1 MSTVTLLETPPEE
14 ALGAAF
20 ARLVRELHLRAG
32 GRAED
37 ADAVAFAASLVSR
50 AASDGQS
57 SLDVAGIEAQVFPSS
72 GPPLETSLK
81 QLARSP
87 VVAHSGDPDDFRPLV
102 LVGGTRLY
110 LYRYFDYE
118 RCLVARLAEMNRPA
132 ALPCPAP
139 VAAALLSRLF
149 PQEGGVRP
157 DSQKIAAATALLRR
171 LCIVSGGPGTGK
183 TTTVVKVLALLLTL
197 HPALRVALA
206 APTGKAAARLQG
218 SVRDQLAG
226 LPVAAEV
233 KARLPAEAYT
243 VHRLLGH
250 RPGRVS
256 FRHDREHALP
266 YDLVVVDE
274 ASMLDLA
281 LATKLVEA
289 LPDDGRLILLGD
301 KDQLSAVET
310 GTVFADLCAT
320 RGMSAEMRKSV
331 EALTDETLPETGV
344 GAGSVEKCG
353 QGLSDAVVWL
363 EQGHRYAQGG
373 AIGALVE
380 RVREGAAEAVLAWLA
395 GRSGGEVGSEVLWQ
409 DTVPGAERLAATLI
423 EGYAEYLDA
432 VRSGAPPE
440 ELLAAFERRRVL
452 CAVREG
458 EQGTARLNALLTE
471 RFRGA
476 LGGPP
481 SGASWYAGRPVLIT
495 ANDYTV
501 RVFNGDVG
509 VALPGPGGGFLVH
522 FPQHLDGGTRP
533 LAPSRLPEHETAFA
547 MTIHK
552 AQGSEFE
559 RVEVVLPARDSRVL
573 TRELLYTALTR
584 ARASVRLWARAAVLR
599 DTITRR
605 SPKAPLGVLE
615 ESGR

>member
-1 MSTVTLLETPPEE
+1 MNAATLLDTPPEE
-14 ALGAAF
+14 ALAAAF

-32 GRAED
+32 GRAEH
-37 ADAVAFAASLVSR
+37 AEAVAFAASRVSR
-50 AASDGQS
+50 AASDGHS
-57 SLDVAGIEAQVFPSS
+57 SLDVAGIEAQEFLRYFSSS
-72 GPPLETSLK
+72 GPTLETWLE

-102 LVGGTRLY
+102 LVGATRLY

-118 RCLVARLAEMNRPA
+118 RRLAARLAEMNRPA

-149 PQEGGVRP
+149 PREGGVRP
-157 DSQKIAAATALLRR
+157 DWQKIAAATALLRR

-183 TTTVVKVLALLLTL
+183 TTTVVKVLALLLAF

-218 SVRDQLAG
+218 SLRDQLAG
-226 LPVAAEV
+226 LPVTSEV
-233 KARLPAEAYT
+233 MARLPAEAYT

-256 FRHDREHALP
+256 FRHDRDHALP
-266 YDLVVVDE
+266 FDLVVVDE

-310 GTVFADLCAT
+310 GTVFANLSAT
-320 RGMSAEMRKSV
+320 RGMSAEMRESV
-331 EALTDETLPETGV
+331 EALTDETLPETEI
-344 GAGSVEKCG
+344 GAG
-353 QGLSDAVVWL
+353 QGLSDTVVWL
-363 EQGHRYAQGG
+363 EQGHRYARGG

-380 RVREGAAEAVLAWLA
+380 RVREGDAEAVLAWLS
-395 GRSGGEVGSEVLWQ
+395 GRSGGELGSEVLWQ
-409 DTVPGAERLAATLI
+409 DTLPGAEPLAATLI

-432 VRSGAPPE
+432 VQSGAPPE
-440 ELLAAFERRRVL
+440 VVLAAFERRRVL
-452 CAVREG
+452 CAVRDG

-471 RFRGA
+471 RFRAA
-476 LGGPP
+476 LGEPP
-481 SGASWYAGRPVLIT
+481 TGASWYAGRPVLIT

-509 VALPGPGGGFLVH
+509 VALPGPEGRFLVH
-522 FPQHLDGGTRP
+522 FPHLGGGTRP

-547 MTIHK
+547 MTVHK

-559 RVEVVLPARDSRVL
+559 RVEVVLPVRDSRVL

-605 SPKAPLGVLE
+605 SPKAPLGLWD

>member
-1 MSTVTLLETPPEE
+1 MNAGTLPGTPPEE
-14 ALGAAF
+14 ALAAAF
-20 ARLVRELHLRAG
+20 ARLVRKLHLCAG

-37 ADAVAFAASLVSR
+37 AEAVAFAASRVSR

-57 SLDVAGIEAQVFPSS
+57 SLDVAGIEAQEFLRYFPSS
-72 GPPLETSLK
+72 GPTLETWLE

-87 VVAHSGDPDDFRPLV
+87 VVAHSGDPNDFRPLV
-102 LVGGTRLY
+102 LVGATRLY

-118 RCLVARLAEMNRPA
+118 RRLAARLAEMNRPA

-149 PQEGGVRP
+149 PREGGVRP
-157 DSQKIAAATALLRR
+157 DWQKIAAATALLRR

-183 TTTVVKVLALLLTL
+183 TTTVVKVLALLLAL

-206 APTGKAAARLQG
+206 APTGKAATRLQG
-218 SVRDQLAG
+218 SLRDQLAG

-256 FRHDREHALP
+256 FRHDREHPLP

-274 ASMLDLA
+274 ASMLDVA

-310 GTVFADLCAT
+310 GTVFANLCAT
-320 RGMSAEMRKSV
+320 RGMGAEMRESV
-331 EALTDETLPETGV
+331 EALTDETLPETEI
-344 GAGSVEKCG
+344 GAA
-353 QGLSDAVVWL
+353 QGLFDAVVWL
-363 EQGHRYAQGG
+363 EQGHRYARGG
-373 AIGALVE
+373 AIGVLVE
-380 RVREGAAEAVLAWLA
+380 RVREGDAEAVLAWLS
-395 GRSGGEVGSEVLWQ
+395 GRPGGEVGSEVLWQ
-409 DTVPGAERLAATLI
+409 DTVPGAEPLAAILI
-423 EGYAEYLDA
+423 QGYAEYLDA
-432 VRSGAPPE
+432 VQSGAPPE
-440 ELLAAFERRRVL
+440 VVLAAFERRRVL
-452 CAVREG
+452 CTVREG

-471 RFRGA
+471 HFCARLGA
-476 LGGPP
+476 PP

-509 VALPGPGGGFLVH
+509 VALPGPEGRFVVH
-522 FPQHLDGGTRP
+522 FPHLGGTRP

-547 MTIHK
+547 MTVHK

-559 RVEVVLPARDSRVL
+559 RAEVVLPARDSRVL

-605 SPKAPLGVLE
+605 SPKAPLGLWE

>member
-1 MSTVTLLETPPEE
+1 M
-14 ALGAAF
+14 
-20 ARLVRELHLRAG
+20 
-32 GRAED
+32 
-37 ADAVAFAASLVSR
+37 SR
-50 AASDGQS
+50 A
-57 SLDVAGIEAQVFPSS
+57 IEAQEFLRPINYFPSS
-72 GPPLETSLK
+72 GPPLETWLE

-87 VVAHSGDPDDFRPLV
+87 VVACSGDPNDFRPLV
-102 LVGGTRLY
+102 LVGETRLY

-118 RCLVARLAEMNRPA
+118 RRLAARLAEMNRPA

-157 DSQKIAAATALLRR
+157 DWQKIAAATALLRR

-183 TTTVVKVLALLLTL
+183 TTTVVKVLALLLAL

-218 SVRDQLAG
+218 SLRDQLAG

-250 RPGRVS
+250 RPGRIS

-266 YDLVVVDE
+266 YGLVVVDE

-310 GTVFADLCAT
+310 GTVFANLCAT
-320 RGMSAEMRKSV
+320 RGMGTEMRESV
-331 EALTDETLPETGV
+331 EALTDETLAETGV
-344 GAGSVEKCG
+344 GAGSGEKCG

-380 RVREGAAEAVLAWLA
+380 RVREGDAEAVLAWLS
-395 GRSGGEVGSEVLWQ
+395 GHSGGEVGSEVLWQ
-409 DTVPGAERLAATLI
+409 DTVPGAEPLAATLI

-432 VRSGAPPE
+432 VQSGAPPE
-440 ELLAAFERRRVL
+440 VVLAAFERRRVL

-471 RFRGA
+471 QFLAR

-481 SGASWYAGRPVLIT
+481 FGGSWYAGRPVLIT

-509 VALPGPGGGFLVH
+509 VALPGPEGRFLVH
-522 FPQHLDGGTRP
+522 FPHLGGGTRP

-584 ARASVRLWARAAVLR
+584 ARASVRLWAKPAVLR

-605 SPKAPLGVLE
+605 SPKAPLGLWE

>member
-1 MSTVTLLETPPEE
+1 MSAATLLATPPEE
-14 ALGAAF
+14 ALAAAF

-37 ADAVAFAASLVSR
+37 AEAVAFAASLISR
-50 AASDGQS
+50 AANDGES
-57 SLDVAGIEAQVFPSS
+57 SLEVAGIEAQVFPSP
-72 GPPLETSLK
+72 GPSLETWLE

-87 VVAHSGDPDDFRPLV
+87 VVACSGDPNDFRPLV

-118 RCLVARLAEMNRPA
+118 RRLAARLAEMNRPA

-139 VAAALLSRLF
+139 VAASLLSRLF

-157 DSQKIAAATALLRR
+157 DWQKIAAATALLRR
-171 LCIVSGGPGTGK
+171 LCIISGGPGTGK
-183 TTTVVKVLALLLTL
+183 TTTVIKVLALLLGL

-218 SVRDQLAG
+218 SLRDQLGG
-226 LPVAAEV
+226 LPLAAEV
-233 KARLPAEAYT
+233 KARLPTEAYT

-250 RPGRVS
+250 RPGGVS

-266 YDLVVVDE
+266 YGLVVVDE

-310 GTVFADLCAT
+310 GTVFANLCGT
-320 RGMSAEMRKSV
+320 RGMSAEMRESV
-331 EALTDETLPETGV
+331 QALTDETLPETEI
-344 GAGSVEKCG
+344 GAA

-380 RVREGAAEAVLAWLA
+380 RVREGDAEAALAWLA
-395 GRSGGEVGSEVLWQ
+395 RRSGGEVGSEVLWQ
-409 DTVPGAERLAATLI
+409 DTLPGAERLAATLI

-432 VRSGAPPE
+432 VQSGAPPAVV
-440 ELLAAFERRRVL
+440 LAAFERRRVL

-476 LGGPP
+476 LGRPP

-509 VALPGPGGGFLVH
+509 VALPAPGGRFLVH
-522 FPQHLDGGTRP
+522 FPHLGGGTRP
-533 LAPSRLPEHETAFA
+533 LAPSRLPEHETSFA

-605 SPKAPLGVLE
+605 SSKAPLGLWE
-615 ESGR
+615 ESGQ

>member
-1 MSTVTLLETPPEE
+1 MSTATLLGTPPEE
-14 ALGAAF
+14 ALAAAF
-20 ARLVRELHLRAG
+20 ARLVRELHLYAG
-32 GRAED
+32 GRVED
-37 ADAVAFAASLVSR
+37 AEAVAFAASLCSR
-50 AASDGQS
+50 AASEGRS
-57 SLDVAGIEAQVFPSS
+57 SIDVAGIEAQEFLRTINYFPLA
-72 GPPLETSLK
+72 GPPLETWLR

-87 VVAHSGDPDDFRPLV
+87 VVAHSGDPNDFRPLV
-102 LVGGTRLY
+102 LAGATRLY

-118 RCLVARLAEMNRPA
+118 RRLAARLAEMNRPA

-139 VAAALLSRLF
+139 MAAALLSQLF

-157 DSQKIAAATALLRR
+157 DRQKIAAATALLRR

-183 TTTVVKVLALLLTL
+183 TTTVVRVLALLLDL

-206 APTGKAAARLQG
+206 APTGKAAARLRG
-218 SVRDQLAG
+218 SLRTQLAG
-226 LPVAAEV
+226 LPVSAEL
-233 KARLPAEAYT
+233 KARLPAETYT

-256 FRHDREHALP
+256 FRHDREHPLP

-289 LPDDGRLILLGD
+289 LPDEGRLILLGD
-301 KDQLSAVET
+301 QDQLSAVET
-310 GTVFADLCAT
+310 GTVFANLCAT
-320 RGMSAEMRKSV
+320 RGMSAGMRQSV
-331 EALTDETLPETGV
+331 QALTHETLPETET
-344 GAGSVEKCG
+344 GAA
-353 QGLSDAVVWL
+353 QGLADAVVWL

-373 AIGALVE
+373 AIGTLVE
-380 RVREGAAEAVLAWLA
+380 RVREGDAEAVLAWLA
-395 GRSGGEVGSEVLWQ
+395 GRSGGEIGSEVVWQ
-409 DTVPGAERLAATLI
+409 DTVPGAEPLAATLI

-432 VRSGAPPE
+432 VQSGAPPAVV
-440 ELLAAFERRRVL
+440 LAAFERRRVL

-471 RFRGA
+471 HFRA
-476 LGGPP
+476 RLGGRP

-509 VALPGPGGGFLVH
+509 VTLPGPEGRFLVH
-522 FPQHLDGGTRP
+522 FEDRDEGTRP

-547 MTIHK
+547 MTVHK

-559 RVEVVLPARDSRVL
+559 HAEVVLPARDSRVL

-584 ARASVRLWARAAVLR
+584 AGASVRLWARAAVLR

-605 SPKAPLGVLE
+605 SPKAPLGLWE

>member
-1 MSTVTLLETPPEE
+1 M
-14 ALGAAF
+14 
-20 ARLVRELHLRAG
+20 
-32 GRAED
+32 
-37 ADAVAFAASLVSR
+37 
-50 AASDGQS
+50 
-57 SLDVAGIEAQVFPSS
+57 
-72 GPPLETSLK
+72 
-81 QLARSP
+81 
-87 VVAHSGDPDDFRPLV
+87 
-102 LVGGTRLY
+102 
-110 LYRYFDYE
+110 
-118 RCLVARLAEMNRPA
+118 
-132 ALPCPAP
+132 
-139 VAAALLSRLF
+139 
-149 PQEGGVRP
+149 
-157 DSQKIAAATALLRR
+157 
-171 LCIVSGGPGTGK
+171 
-183 TTTVVKVLALLLTL
+183 VKVLALLLGL

-218 SVRDQLAG
+218 SLRDQLAG

-256 FRHDREHALP
+256 FRHDREHPLP

-310 GTVFADLCAT
+310 GTVFANRCAT
-320 RGMSAEMRKSV
+320 RSMGAEMRESI
-331 EALTDETLPETGV
+331 EALTDEALPETDG
-344 GAGSVEKCG
+344 GAA
-353 QGLSDAVVWL
+353 QGLADAVVWL

-380 RVREGAAEAVLAWLA
+380 RVREGDAEAVLAWLS
-395 GRSGGEVGSEVLWQ
+395 GRSGREVGPEVLWQ
-409 DTVPGAERLAATLI
+409 DTVPGAESLAAILI

-432 VRSGAPPE
+432 VQSGAPPE
-440 ELLAAFERRRVL
+440 VVLAAFERRRVL

-471 RFRGA
+471 RFRAA

-481 SGASWYAGRPVLIT
+481 SGVSWYPGRPVLIT

-509 VALPGPGGGFLVH
+509 VTLPAPGGRFLVH
-522 FPQHLDGGTRP
+522 FPHLGGGTRP

-547 MTIHK
+547 MTVHK

-559 RVEVVLPARDSRVL
+559 RVEVVLPTRDSRVL

-584 ARASVRLWARAAVLR
+584 ARASVRLWARAVVLR
-599 DTITRR
+599 DTIARR
-605 SPKAPLGVLE
+605 SPKAPLGLWE

>member
-1 MSTVTLLETPPEE
+1 M
-14 ALGAAF
+14 
-20 ARLVRELHLRAG
+20 LHLRAG

-37 ADAVAFAASLVSR
+37 AEAVAFAASLISR

-57 SLDVAGIEAQVFPSS
+57 SLDVAGIEAQEFLRPINYFPSS
-72 GPPLETSLK
+72 GPPLETWLQ

-118 RCLVARLAEMNRPA
+118 RRLAARLAEMNRPA

-149 PQEGGVRP
+149 PREGGVRP
-157 DSQKIAAATALLRR
+157 DWQKIAAATALLRR

-183 TTTVVKVLALLLTL
+183 TTTVVKVLALLLAL

-218 SVRDQLAG
+218 SLRDQLAG

-266 YDLVVVDE
+266 YGLVVVDE

-310 GTVFADLCAT
+310 GTVFANLCAT
-320 RGMSAEMRKSV
+320 RGMSAEMRESV
-331 EALTDETLPETGV
+331 EALTDETLAETGV
-344 GAGSVEKCG
+344 GAGSGEKCG

-380 RVREGAAEAVLAWLA
+380 RVREGDAEAVLAWLS

-409 DTVPGAERLAATLI
+409 DTVPGAEPLAATLI

-432 VRSGAPPE
+432 VQSGAPPE
-440 ELLAAFERRRVL
+440 VVLAAFERRRVL

-458 EQGTARLNALLTE
+458 EQGTARLNALL
-471 RFRGA
+471 
-476 LGGPP
+476 
-481 SGASWYAGRPVLIT
+481 
-495 ANDYTV
+495 D
-501 RVFNGDVG
+501 
-509 VALPGPGGGFLVH
+509 
-522 FPQHLDGGTRP
+522 
-533 LAPSRLPEHETAFA
+533 
-547 MTIHK
+547 
-552 AQGSEFE
+552 
-559 RVEVVLPARDSRVL
+559 
-573 TRELLYTALTR
+573 
-584 ARASVRLWARAAVLR
+584 
-599 DTITRR
+599 
-605 SPKAPLGVLE
+605 
-615 ESGR
+615 

>member
-1 MSTVTLLETPPEE
+1 MLE
-14 ALGAAF
+14 
-20 ARLVRELHLRAG
+20 
-32 GRAED
+32 
-37 ADAVAFAASLVSR
+37 
-50 AASDGQS
+50 
-57 SLDVAGIEAQVFPSS
+57 
-72 GPPLETSLK
+72 
-81 QLARSP
+81 
-87 VVAHSGDPDDFRPLV
+87 
-102 LVGGTRLY
+102 
-110 LYRYFDYE
+110 
-118 RCLVARLAEMNRPA
+118 
-132 ALPCPAP
+132 
-139 VAAALLSRLF
+139 
-149 PQEGGVRP
+149 
-157 DSQKIAAATALLRR
+157 
-171 LCIVSGGPGTGK
+171 
-183 TTTVVKVLALLLTL
+183 
-197 HPALRVALA
+197 
-206 APTGKAAARLQG
+206 
-218 SVRDQLAG
+218 
-226 LPVAAEV
+226 
-233 KARLPAEAYT
+233 
-243 VHRLLGH
+243 
-250 RPGRVS
+250 
-256 FRHDREHALP
+256 
-266 YDLVVVDE
+266 
-274 ASMLDLA
+274 LA

-310 GTVFADLCAT
+310 GTVFAHLCAT
-320 RGMSAEMRKSV
+320 RGIGTEMRESV
-331 EALTDETLPETGV
+331 QALTDETLPETEI
-344 GAGSVEKCG
+344 GAG

-380 RVREGAAEAVLAWLA
+380 RVREGDGEAVLAWLS
-395 GRSGGEVGSEVLWQ
+395 GRSGGEVASEVLWQ
-409 DTVPGAERLAATLI
+409 DTVPGAEHLAAILI

-432 VRSGAPPE
+432 VQSGAPPE
-440 ELLAAFERRRVL
+440 VVLAAFERRRVL

-471 RFRGA
+471 QFLAR

-509 VALPGPGGGFLVH
+509 VALPGSGGRFLVH
-522 FPQHLDGGTRP
+522 FPHLGGGTRP

-584 ARASVRLWARAAVLR
+584 ARASVCLWAKPTALR
-599 DTITRR
+599 ETISRR
-605 SPKAPLGVLE
+605 SPQAPLALWE

>member
-1 MSTVTLLETPPEE
+1 MSTATVLGTPPEE
-14 ALGAAF
+14 ALAAAF

-37 ADAVAFAASLVSR
+37 AEALALAASLCSR

-72 GPPLETSLK
+72 GPPLETWLER
-81 QLARSP
+81 LPRSP

-118 RCLVARLAEMNRPA
+118 RRLFARLAEMNRPA
-132 ALPCPAP
+132 GLPCPAP
-139 VAAALLSRLF
+139 MAAALLSKLF
-149 PQEGGVRP
+149 PQERGVRP
-157 DSQKIAAATALLRR
+157 DWQKIAAATALLRQ

-183 TTTVVKVLALLLTL
+183 TTTVVKVLALLLGL

-233 KARLPAEAYT
+233 KARLPSETYT
-243 VHRLLGH
+243 AHRLLGH
-250 RPGRVS
+250 RPGRIS
-256 FRHDREHALP
+256 FRHDRDHPLP

-301 KDQLSAVET
+301 KDQLAAVEI
-310 GTVFADLCAT
+310 GTVFANLCTT
-320 RGMSAEMRKSV
+320 RGMSAEMRESV
-331 EALTDETLPETGV
+331 ESLTDETLPETAG
-344 GAGSVEKCG
+344 GA
-353 QGLSDAVVWL
+353 GLSDAVVWL

-380 RVREGAAEAVLAWLA
+380 RVREGDADAVLAWLA
-395 GRSGGEVGSEVLWQ
+395 GRSGGEVGPEVLWR
-409 DTVPGAERLAATLI
+409 DTVPGAEPLAATLI

-432 VRSGAPPE
+432 VQSGAPPE
-440 ELLAAFERRRVL
+440 VVLAAFERHRVL

-471 RFRGA
+471 RFRA
-476 LGGPP
+476 AIGGPL
-481 SGASWYAGRPVLIT
+481 SATSWYAGRPVLIT

-509 VALPGPGGGFLVH
+509 VALPAPEGRFLVH
-522 FPQHLDGGTRP
+522 FPHLDGGTRP

-547 MTIHK
+547 MTVHK

-584 ARASVRLWARAAVLR
+584 ARSSVRLWARAAVLR
-599 DTITRR
+599 DTISRR
-605 SPKAPLGVLE
+605 SPKAPLGLWEKLAGEARAV
-615 ESGR
+615 